1 MRRPLIACN
10 WKMNPPP
17 KEALHHGSENP
28 YRERADIDVIVFPS
42 FLDIKACLDARLI
55 TGAQCGRAE
64 KSGAFTGDISIAML
78 QAAGCRYVLCGHS
91 DRRLHHGETDE
102 MIAAQTVE
110 ALENG
115 LHPIVC
121 IGETAEEHHAKKQ
134 EEVIRKQLKGLP
146 LESDITIAYE
156 PVWAISQ
163 GDASKK
169 AMSAQEAE
177 AMHAFIRSLLPG
189 DRQEQTRIL
198 YGGSLKAAN
207 AEELL
212 SQENIDG
219 GLIGAASLEAEQ
231 IARII
236 AVAEQQVS

>member
-1 MRRPLIACN
+1 
-10 WKMNPPP
+10 MNPPP
-17 KEALHHGSENP
+17 KEALDHGSENP

-64 KSGAFTGDISIAML
+64 KSGAFTGDISIAMIKG
-78 QAAGCRYVLCGHS
+78 AGCRYVLCGHS
-91 DRRLHHGETDE
+91 DRRQKHGETDE
-102 MIAAQTVE
+102 MIAAQVIA
-110 ALENG
+110 ALEAG
-115 LHPIVC
+115 IHPIVC
-121 IGETAEEHHAKKQ
+121 LGETAEEHHAKKQ
-134 EEVIRKQLKGLP
+134 EAVIKKQLSGLP

-156 PVWAISQ
+156 PVWAISG

-169 AMSAQEAE
+169 AMSAEQAE
-177 AMHAFIRSLLPG
+177 ETHAFIRSLLPS
-189 DRQEQTRIL
+189 DRQGSTRIL

-212 SQENIDG
+212 YQPNIDG

-231 IARII
+231 MKTII
-236 AVAEQQVS
+236 KVAETHKA